1 MNRDELATVRTHLA
15 NERTLLAYVRTGLAF
30 LAGGIGMI
38 HLTSFHSYLTIGWSL
53 IIGGVAIIV
62 LGATRF
68 WVCRR
73 RIRTSLPAA
82 ENEEKSSSMSRSQP
96 YDSQRRP

>member
-15 NERTLLAYVRTGLAF
+15 NERTLLAYIRTGLAF

-53 IIGGVAIIV
+53 ICGGTAIIV
-62 LGATRF
+62 LGARRF
-68 WVCRR
+68 WICRR
-73 RIRTSLPAA
+73 RIRSSPSPLVA
-82 ENEEKSSSMSRSQP
+82 EKEEKSL
-96 YDSQRRP
+96 